1 MDSPIRPAY
10 RHPPSRRAAPE
21 GDRALEN
28 LQFIRET
35 MERSA
40 AFTAV
45 PGKGGVLM
53 GITAL
58 LAAAVAS
65 RQTTDEGWLAVWF
78 VEAVLA
84 VLMGSY
90 ALIEKTNRVGLSLTR
105 GPGRRFLLG
114 LGPPIAA
121 AAILTPTIYQ
131 AGLFDVIPAMWL
143 LLYGVAVITGGAFSV
158 QVVPIMGICFMVL
171 GALAL
176 VSPESWYNEY
186 MAFGFGGLHVGFGL
200 LIARRYGG

>member
-1 MDSPIRPAY
+1 MEPRIRPAY
-10 RHPPSRRAAPE
+10 RHPPRRRVE
-21 GDRALEN
+21 VEDHEALEN

-45 PGKGGVLM
+45 PGKGGVVM
-53 GITAL
+53 GFTAL
-58 LAAAVAS
+58 IAAALAS

-84 VLMGSY
+84 VLMGSF
-90 ALIEKTNRVGLSLTR
+90 ALVEKTNRIGLSLMR

-121 AAILTPTIYQ
+121 GAILTPALYQ
-131 AGLFDVIPAMWL
+131 AGQLDLIPAMWL
-143 LLYGVAVITGGAFSV
+143 LLYGVAVVTGGAFSV
-158 QVVPIMGICFMVL
+158 RVVPLMGVCFMAL
-171 GALAL
+171 GALAI
-176 VSPESWYNEY
+176 VSPETWYNEY
-186 MAFGFGGLHVGFGL
+186 MAIGFGGLHIVFGAV
-200 LIARRYGG
+200 IARRYGG